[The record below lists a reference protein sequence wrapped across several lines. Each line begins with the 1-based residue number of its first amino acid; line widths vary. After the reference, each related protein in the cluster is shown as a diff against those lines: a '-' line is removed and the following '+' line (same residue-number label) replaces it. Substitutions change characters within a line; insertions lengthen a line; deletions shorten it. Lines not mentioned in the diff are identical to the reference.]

1 MVKNKANVICLSP
14 FWDKI
19 IFSKV
24 KMTENLKFL
33 NTFGNFVY
41 RAMKNPPGYRA
52 KDDTTLTFPALEQ
65 QGIFYMCTALS
76 SF

>member
-1 MVKNKANVICLSP
+1 
-14 FWDKI
+14 
-19 IFSKV
+19 
-24 KMTENLKFL
+24 MTENLKFL

-76 SF
+76 PF